1 MKDVEVMKKIGIITS
16 ISKGN
21 YGNKLQN
28 YALLKT
34 LKDLGY
40 EVETVN
46 RKKEDKV
53 KLIFYK
59 LKTLIRDILKI
70 NYRSGICRRENIF
83 RKFDKKYLNI
93 SRYWTHE
100 NHYKSGI
107 NEEFDYFVCGSD
119 QIWNPMYDTCLADM
133 EGATAYIAPSE
144 KRIAYAASFG
154 VGELP
159 KKYMNMFKELLKDMK
174 KISVREESGARIIRD
189 ILNVNVSVVLD
200 PTLLLSKEEWCN
212 FQNKPN
218 VELPEKYI
226 ATYFIGNKSEE
237 VKSYIDS
244 LSKRYNYPIVD
255 IYSEWLWDKDID
267 NLKYFSFDPTE
278 FVYVIS
284 HCQIFFTDS
293 FHGSV
298 FATIFDKPFRVF
310 ERNDNVPDMWSRLE
324 NLIKIIGNNSV
335 IGQIDENLDNIIGE
349 KIKYNKEN
357 IDMLK
362 DKSIKYLKQSLN
374 FETEL

>member
-1 MKDVEVMKKIGIITS
+1 
-16 ISKGN
+16 
-21 YGNKLQN
+21 
-28 YALLKT
+28 
-34 LKDLGY
+34 
-40 EVETVN
+40 
-46 RKKEDKV
+46 
-53 KLIFYK
+53 
-59 LKTLIRDILKI
+59 
-70 NYRSGICRRENIF
+70 
-83 RKFDKKYLNI
+83 
-93 SRYWTHE
+93 
-100 NHYKSGI
+100 
-107 NEEFDYFVCGSD
+107 
-119 QIWNPMYDTCLADM
+119 
-133 EGATAYIAPSE
+133 
-144 KRIAYAASFG
+144 
-154 VGELP
+154 
-159 KKYMNMFKELLKDMK
+159 MFKELLKDMK

-244 LSKRYNYPIVD
+244 LSKRYDYPIVD

-362 DKSIKYLKQSLN
+362 DKSIRYLKQSLN